1 MIAKPITEIEE
12 FREAQIDG
20 ISALYTEDWI
30 DRASVPEGLF
40 VYDLRGSDD
49 GDEPFA
55 TVEPRVFANFSG
67 SVVTKQELPMTEGAY
82 AEIEEFGYDEIMSL
96 EEFLAMDN

>member
-20 ISALYTEDWI
+20 ICALYTEDRI
-30 DRASVPEGLF
+30 DRASVPNGLF
-40 VYDLRGSDD
+40 AYDLRGSDD
-49 GDEPFA
+49 GNEPFS
-55 TVEPRVFANFSG
+55 TVEHRVLANFSG

-82 AEIEEFGYDEIMSL
+82 AEIEEFGYEDTMSL